1 MVKRKIL
8 ADPDD
13 PDDLH
18 LKFSLVDPYYLNEP
32 VNEDRSWR
40 EKEIARIDQDIKE
53 VKKRMKLREKI

>member
-1 MVKRKIL
+1 LIKRKIL

-13 PDDLH
+13 PD
-18 LKFSLVDPYYLNEP
+18 EP

-53 VKKRMKLREKI
+53 VKKRMRLREKI

>member
-53 VKKRMKLREKI
+53 V